1 MKKGLF
7 RLMRFFIKSNIH
19 KKKHNQNQC
28 SANLGACTDI
38 QNVIHN
44 CSNNSSAFTE
54 ATKKNIPKN
63 KFHVNTAIVLRLIS
77 TIFGAINTSAKYPA
91 AKLTNNPDKD
101 FSQGLVKNILI
112 KITVAEYLK
121 AYNVKTLYSSGSINY

>member
-1 MKKGLF
+1 
-7 RLMRFFIKSNIH
+7 MRFFIKSNIH
-19 KKKHNQNQC
+19 QKKYNQNQC
-28 SANLGACTDI
+28 SANLGACTNI

-54 ATKKNIPKN
+54 APKKNIPKN

-91 AKLTNNPDKD
+91 EKLTNNPEKAR
-101 FSQGLVKNILI
+101 SQGLVKNLLI
-112 KITVAEYLK
+112 KITVTNNSRI
-121 AYNVKTLYSSGSINY
+121 YNDTTLDFQIAMALRPAHHDS